1 MKKIDFKDPKT
12 VWKVVKYSS
21 LIGAGIISIIGD
33 LAEAKGNAI
42 SVNEE
47 AKDIVEAM
55 TADAI
60 REQMRDV
67 AKEECSKQLVE
78 LINEMAKNK

>member
-1 MKKIDFKDPKT
+1 MKKIDFKDPAT
-12 VWKVVKYSS
+12 VWKVVKWSS
-21 LIGAGIISIIGD
+21 LIGAGIIGIIGD
-33 LAEAKGNAI
+33 LAEAKGNEI
-42 SVNEE
+42 SVSKES
-47 AKDIVEAM
+47 KDIVEAM

-60 REQMRDV
+60 RKQMRDV